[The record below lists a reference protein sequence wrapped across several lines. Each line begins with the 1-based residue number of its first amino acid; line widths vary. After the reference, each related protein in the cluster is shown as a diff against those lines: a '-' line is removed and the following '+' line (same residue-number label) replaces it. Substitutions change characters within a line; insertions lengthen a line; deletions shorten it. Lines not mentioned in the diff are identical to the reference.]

1 MPEKEEDQVLFDRV
15 SRSPKYAQLAGTLV
29 SRITAEEAKK
39 HKNQQDIIRSARTR
53 LHQLTG
59 AYLAPKIDYA
69 QWLVKFQSL
78 TPNDRQGLESTSLSM
93 MRLHA
98 STYERIEVLPTFFQ
112 TSLASI
118 SPVTSVLDIAC
129 GLNPLS
135 IPWMPL
141 ADHFTYHASDVVN
154 PLVDF
159 LGNYF
164 EIFGFYGSASVMDL
178 SFTIPSQTVQLALLM
193 KTLPLMEQ
201 IERGLSQ
208 KILDNLNAEHI
219 LVTYPLRSLGGRK
232 KGMGETYRS
241 QFDQLVAG
249 RGWKIQEFC
258 FPNEVAYLVS
268 R

>member
-1 MPEKEEDQVLFDRV
+1 MPEKEEDQALIDQV
-15 SRSPKYAQLAGTLV
+15 SRSAKYAQLAGTLV
-29 SRITAEEAKK
+29 SRITHEEAKK
-39 HKNQQDIIRSARTR
+39 YKRKQDIIQSTRTR

-59 AYLAPKIDYA
+59 AYLAPKIDYT
-69 QWLVKFQSL
+69 QWLYNFKSL
-78 TPNDRQGLESTSLSM
+78 SLNDELGIKATSLSM

-118 SPVTSVLDIAC
+118 SPVRSVLDLAC

-141 ADHFTYHASDVVN
+141 ADGFTYFASDVVA
-154 PLVDF
+154 PLVNF
-159 LGNYF
+159 LAHYF
-164 EIFGFYGSASVMDL
+164 ELFAYNAKSSILDL
-178 SFTIPSQTVQLALLM
+178 SYCIPSQPVQLALLM

-201 IERGLSQ
+201 IEQGLSQ
-208 KILDNLNAEHI
+208 KIIENLNAEHI

-232 KGMGETYRS
+232 KGMEETYRS

-249 RGWKIQEFC
+249 RAWKIQEFS
-258 FPNEVAYLVS
+258 FPNEVAYLITK
-268 R
+268 

>member
-1 MPEKEEDQVLFDRV
+1 MPEKNDHQHLVEQV
-15 SRSPKYAQLAGTLV
+15 SRSPKYAQLADTLV

-39 HKNQQDIIRSARTR
+39 HKNKQEIIRSARTR

-69 QWLVKFQSL
+69 QWLVNFQSL
-78 TPNDRQGLESTSLSM
+78 TPNDRQGLVSTSLSM

-118 SPVTSVLDIAC
+118 SPVKSVLDLAC

-154 PLVDF
+154 PLIDF
-159 LGNYF
+159 LGKYF
-164 EIFGFYGSASVMDL
+164 VMFGINGSASTLDL
-178 SFTIPSQTVQLALLM
+178 SFSIPSQPVQLALLM
-193 KTLPLMEQ
+193 KTLHLMEQ
-201 IERGLSQ
+201 IEHGLSQ
-208 KILDNLNAEHI
+208 KVLESLNAEHI

-232 KGMGETYRS
+232 KGMEET
-241 QFDQLVAG
+241 
-249 RGWKIQEFC
+249 
-258 FPNEVAYLVS
+258 
-268 R
+268 